1 MSLDLRE
8 LEEDLREETDVCVIG
23 SGAGG
28 AVAAAEIAAGG
39 RSVVVLEQGPHWTAP
54 DFTQREEEMLPRLFE
69 EAGMRQ
75 TVDGSVIVLQGRN
88 VGGST
93 VHNLCYCFRAPE
105 PILRLWQREFG
116 LGSLTP
122 EALAPSFERVERNL
136 KVKRDSRG

>member
-1 MSLDLRE
+1 MKSASPLHTTRRGFLSL
-8 LEEDLREETDVCVIG
+8 
-23 SGAGG
+23 
-28 AVAAAEIAAGG
+28 AATSAALAAGG
-39 RSVVVLEQGPHWTAP
+39 RSVVVPEQGPHWTRE
-54 DFTQREEEMLPRLFE
+54 DFTEREEEMLPRLFE
-69 EAGMRQ
+69 EGEMRQ

-122 EALAPSFERVERNL
+122 EALGPHFERVERNL
-136 KVKRDSRG
+136 KVEADSRG